1 MITFKVKHFLQHVF
15 LQNGISHK
23 KTSKIPYKL
32 WKCYQPNLKYRR
44 VWGCL
49 TKVMS
54 FDPKKKKRGSK
65 TSYCMFLGYK
75 EDSIA
80 HRFLVLNSDIIE
92 RNTIVETKKY

>member
-1 MITFKVKHFLQHVF
+1 
-15 LQNGISHK
+15 
-23 KTSKIPYKL
+23 
-32 WKCYQPNLKYRR
+32 
-44 VWGCL
+44 
-49 TKVMS
+49 MS